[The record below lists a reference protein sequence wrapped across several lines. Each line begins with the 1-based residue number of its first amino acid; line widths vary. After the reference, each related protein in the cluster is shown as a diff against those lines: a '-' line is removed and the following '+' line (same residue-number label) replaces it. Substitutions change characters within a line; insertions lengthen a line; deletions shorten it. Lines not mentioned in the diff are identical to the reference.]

1 MSLDKVKLLNLPE
14 KGDERGSLIAIEENK
29 DISFDI
35 KRLFYMYGSNDGIIR
50 GQHANRNSEFILIN
64 VAGSSK
70 VKVDDGKGNIKE
82 YNLNKPNIGLYIPN
96 MIWKDMYDFSKDS
109 VLLVLSNQYYDENEY
124 IRDYEH
130 FKKEVNN
137 ND

>member
-14 KGDERGSLIAIEENK
+14 KGDDRGALIVIEENK
-29 DISFDI
+29 DITFDI
-35 KRLFYMYGSNDGIIR
+35 KRLFYMYGSNDGITR

-70 VKVDDGKGNIKE
+70 VKVDDGKGNTKE
-82 YNLNKPNIGLYIPN
+82 YILDKPNIGLYIPN

-124 IRDYEH
+124 IRDHEEY
-130 FKKEVNN
+130 KKEVNKN
-137 ND
+137 G

>member
-14 KGDERGSLIAIEENK
+14 KGDERGSLIVIEENK

-50 GQHANRNSEFILIN
+50 GQHANKNSEFILIN

-82 YNLNKPNIGLYIPN
+82 YNLNKPNIGLYVPN
-96 MIWKDMYDFSKDS
+96 MIWKDMFDFSKDS
-109 VLLVLSNQYYDENEY
+109 VLLVLSNQYYDEKEY
-124 IRDYEH
+124 IRDYKQ
-130 FKKEVNN
+130 FINEVNKN
-137 ND
+137 G

>member
-14 KGDERGSLIAIEENK
+14 KGDERGSLIVIEENK

-35 KRLFYMYGSNDGIIR
+35 KRLFYMYGSNDGITR
-50 GQHANRNSEFILIN
+50 GQHANKNSEFILIN

-70 VKVDDGKGNIKE
+70 VKVDDGKGNTKE
-82 YNLNKPNIGLYIPN
+82 YVLDKPNKGLYIPK

-124 IRDYEH
+124 IRDYEQ
-130 FKKEVNN
+130 FKKEVN
-137 ND
+137 

>member
-1 MSLDKVKLLNLPE
+1 MSLDKVKVLNLPE
-14 KGDERGSLIAIEENK
+14 KGDERGSLIVIEENK
-29 DISFDI
+29 DITFDI
-35 KRLFYMYGSNDGIIR
+35 KRLFYMYGSNDNITR

-70 VKVDDGKGNIKE
+70 VKVDDGKGNTKE
-82 YNLNKPNIGLYIPN
+82 YCLNKPNIGLYIPK
-96 MIWKDMYDFSKDS
+96 MIWKDMYDFSNDS

-124 IRDYEH
+124 IRDYEQY
-130 FKKEVNN
+130 KKEVNE

>member
-14 KGDERGSLIAIEENK
+14 KGDERGSLIVIEENK

-35 KRLFYMYGSNDGIIR
+35 KRLFYMYGSNDGITR
-50 GQHANRNSEFILIN
+50 GQHANKNSEFILIN

-70 VKVDDGKGNIKE
+70 VKVDDGKGSTKE
-82 YNLNKPNIGLYIPN
+82 YTLDKPNIGLYIPN

-124 IRDYEH
+124 IRDYEQ
-130 FKKEVNN
+130 FKKEVN
-137 ND
+137 